1 MTSQTSSSQSGLLG
15 LISQFGRVP
24 PALLALILAVILF
37 FAGGLLNPNFVNA
50 NQAVNIIRLAAFLGI
65 IAAGQTLVIIS
76 GNEGIDLS
84 VGGIVT
90 LAAILIY
97 RISDGNDGLLLP
109 ALGVALL
116 AGTLIGVINGLGI
129 IAINIPPLVMTL
141 GMTGVI
147 QGAILV
153 VTQGELVGDT
163 PPLLAQVIAAPG
175 PLGIPGV
182 VIVWVVLGLLM
193 WLLLERTTY
202 GKQLFAIGVNRRTAR
217 LSGVRVP
224 QVVIATYALS
234 GMLAAFG
241 GFVLLGFTQ
250 TVFLN
255 LGGPYLFP
263 SIAAVVVG
271 GTLLAG
277 GKGGYFGTMSGALV
291 LTLIESLLRAAQLQE
306 AYQLMVFG
314 VILLALLTI
323 YGRQRNLRQ

>member
-1 MTSQTSSSQSGLLG
+1 MQIMSKNSSPLARLG
-15 LISQFGRVP
+15 QIS
-24 PALLALILAVILF
+24 LLALILAVLLF
-37 FAGGLLNPNFVNA
+37 FAGGLINPNFVNI
-50 NQAVNIIRLAAFLGI
+50 NQATNIVRLAAFLGI

-76 GNEGIDLS
+76 GKEGIDLS
-84 VGGIVT
+84 IGGIVT
-90 LAAILIY
+90 LSAILVY
-97 RISDGNDGLLLP
+97 RFSDGQNELLLP
-109 ALGVALL
+109 ALALAL
-116 AGTLIGVINGLGI
+116 GAGTLIGVINGLGI
-129 IAINIPPLVMTL
+129 ILLNIPPLVMTL

-153 VTQGELVGDT
+153 VTEGELLGDT
-163 PPLLAQVIAAPG
+163 PPIMAQLISAPLIG
-175 PLGIPGV
+175 SIPGV
-182 VIVWVVLGLLM
+182 IIIWMLLGVLM

-202 GKQLFAIGVNRRTAR
+202 GKQLFAIGVNRTTAR

-224 QVVIATYALS
+224 LVVIATYALS
-234 GMLAAFG
+234 GLLAAFG

-271 GTLLAG
+271 GTMLAG
-277 GKGGYFGTMSGALV
+277 GKGSYFGTMSGALV

-306 AYQLMVFG
+306 AFQLMVLG
-314 VILLALLTI
+314 IILLLLLSI

>member
-1 MTSQTSSSQSGLLG
+1 MQIMSKNPSPLARIGQ
-15 LISQFGRVP
+15 ISP
-24 PALLALILAVILF
+24 PLLALILAILLF
-37 FAGGLLNPNFVNA
+37 FAGGLINPNFVNI
-50 NQAVNIIRLAAFLGI
+50 NQATNIVRLAAFLGI

-76 GNEGIDLS
+76 GKEGIDLS
-84 VGGIVT
+84 IGGIVT
-90 LAAILIY
+90 LSAILVY
-97 RISDGNDGLLLP
+97 RFSDGQNELLLP
-109 ALGVALL
+109 ALALAL
-116 AGTLIGVINGLGI
+116 GAGTLIGVINGLGI
-129 IAINIPPLVMTL
+129 ILLNIPPLVMTL

-153 VTQGELVGDT
+153 VTEGELIGDT
-163 PPLLAQVIAAPG
+163 PPIMAQLISE
-175 PLGIPGV
+175 PLIGSIPGV
-182 VIVWVVLGLLM
+182 IIIWVILGALM

-202 GKQLFAIGVNRRTAR
+202 GKQLFAIGVNRTTAR

-224 QVVIATYALS
+224 LVVIATYALS
-234 GMLAAFG
+234 GLLAAFG

-271 GTLLAG
+271 GTMLAG
-277 GKGGYFGTMSGALV
+277 GKGSYFGTMSGALV

-306 AYQLMVFG
+306 AFQLMVLG
-314 VILLALLTI
+314 MILLLLLSI